1 MTLLGIFLI
10 KKTFKKIL
18 GTNNNNELGSTNC

>member
-10 KKTFKKIL
+10 KKTFKKFL
-18 GTNNNNELGSTNC
+18 GTNNNELGRTNC

>member
-10 KKTFKKIL
+10 KKTINKIL
-18 GTNNNNELGSTNC
+18 NNNNNNELGKINC